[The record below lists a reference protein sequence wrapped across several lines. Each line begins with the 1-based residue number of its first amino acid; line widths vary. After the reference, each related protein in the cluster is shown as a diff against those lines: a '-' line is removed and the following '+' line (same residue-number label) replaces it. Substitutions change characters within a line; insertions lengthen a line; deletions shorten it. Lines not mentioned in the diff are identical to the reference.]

1 MKYLVGI
8 ATTVDKAFDASV
20 LLDDRGFVY
29 VSFGQEGPTREVFV
43 LTRGQATALG
53 KLLGNAAEA
62 CMFCAMAGEPPG
74 KCKRVAPECES
85 ARDIRCPARKG

>member
-43 LTRGQATALG
+43 LTRVSVKSQAMIPGSLTTLDRPTDPTPG
-53 KLLGNAAEA
+53 VTGSGIN
-62 CMFCAMAGEPPG
+62 CTCA
-74 KCKRVAPECES
+74 RVQV
-85 ARDIRCPARKG
+85 